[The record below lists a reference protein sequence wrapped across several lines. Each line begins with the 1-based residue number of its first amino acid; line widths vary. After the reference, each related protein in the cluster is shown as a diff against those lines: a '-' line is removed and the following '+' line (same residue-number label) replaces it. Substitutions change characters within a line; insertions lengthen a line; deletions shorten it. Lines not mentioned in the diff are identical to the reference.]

1 MKIIQVDNGVW
12 KKYIDSKEE
21 IPTLPINL
29 DTDVEEGEVNKFYT
43 NTEKTKL
50 SGVEEGADVTGN
62 HTALDTNN
70 VFGKPAS
77 EIVFVNEDGKLAKLE
92 DEVSLTADE
101 LDESATRKFVNPEE
115 KEGAGR
121 AYHAINS
128 ENKIV
133 ADIMDS
139 TGTKK
144 LLDATNRKFGE
155 LEHAPR
161 IGEEG
166 IFGGYFST
174 APNAFTTASSLN
186 VGQMQ
191 TNGLPVSNLDGFENP
206 SNSYIYITCLNVG
219 SIPFIVYR
227 ASYTGIDTVNRKI
240 TGISGTQFKTPG
252 GSWQNCA
259 GDEGIPKYS
268 FVGVAHASAPYNSP
282 RRIVVSKP
290 DSSIAPTL
298 DAFNSDGEHVL
309 RIEGSNIKMPT
320 GIMTG
325 GKVQTAS
332 SGFRVV
338 MDGSDNSLKVYN
350 SSDVEIATITGH
362 VESSLNVLQ
371 YLKASAYDVGLWIY
385 QSDTKHIRIAQ
396 EGAPGPYADIGVDT
410 NGLRL
415 YPVQGGVYPGGTSGT
430 KDLGNDSAHWDELF
444 INGLIKALSAL
455 TIQTEAGDIIL
466 NPFTAVVRPN
476 ADDTVDLGSLS
487 YSFKRGYFKSGLHAP
502 NNIRVLYNNV
512 ASQTGATSNCG
523 DPTTEWL
530 ANFNS
535 GTPYQKLAGTFL
547 KRKGDK
553 YLKITAQS
561 KLSSASDNIPG
572 TLRIACKNMGGS
584 VLYYSSEEIGDGNY
598 ATFTVAVDISSL
610 TNNTFYIWS
619 VYLEGGQDSEF
630 QNLTAYMRRPL
641 IYITSEIDN

>member
-62 HTALDTNN
+62 HTARDTNN

-77 EIVFVNEDGKLAKLE
+77 DIVFINNDGKLAKLE
-92 DEVSLTADE
+92 DELPLTADE
-101 LDESATRKFVNPEE
+101 LDESATRKFVDANE
-115 KEGAGR
+115 KAGAGR
-121 AYHAINS
+121 AYNAINS
-128 ENKIV
+128 DNKIV
-133 ADIMDS
+133 ADIMDA

-144 LLDATNRKFGE
+144 LVDTTNRRFGE
-155 LEHAPR
+155 LAHAPR

-166 IFGGYFST
+166 IFGGYFAT

-191 TNGLPVSNLDGFENP
+191 INGLPVSNLDGFENP
-206 SNSYIYITCLNVG
+206 SDSHIYITCLNVG

-298 DAFNSDGEHVL
+298 DAFSADGEHVL
-309 RIEGSNIKMPT
+309 RIANSDLYMPT
-320 GIMTG
+320 GMINGGILKGSEFRWVDSIGDIIWQTLHETG
-325 GKVQTAS
+325 
-332 SGFRVV
+332 SGY
-338 MDGSDNSLKVYN
+338 YN
-350 SSDVEIATITGH
+350 LVTRAPATKIGT
-362 VESSLNVLQ
+362 VR
-371 YLKASAYDVGLWIY
+371 K
-385 QSDTKHIRIAQ
+385 KIRAK
-396 EGAPGPYADIGVDT
+396 
-410 NGLRL
+410 N
-415 YPVQGGVYPGGTSGT
+415 TSGT
-430 KDLGNDSAHWDELF
+430 EIDLDTLELVYTLNLLGSAVRYFRGGDIRLQDLGDPSKYVKF
-444 INGLIKALSAL
+444 ALDGSYNFLLETA
-455 TIQTEAGDIIL
+455 QGSIIL
-466 NPFTAVVRPN
+466 NPYDTLIRPLI
-476 ADDTVDLGSLS
+476 DDSIDLGSIS

-512 ASQTGATSNCG
+512 SSNTSATGSAT
-523 DPTTEWL
+523 DPNTEWL
-530 ANFNS
+530 ANYNS

-553 YLKITAQS
+553 YLKITAEC
-561 KLSSASDNIPG
+561 KLSMSSDNIPG
-572 TLRIACKNMGGS
+572 IFRIACKNMAGS
-584 VLYYSSEEIGDGNY
+584 VLYYSDEEIGDSNY
-598 ATFTVAVDISSL
+598 VTFTVAVDISSL
-610 TNNTFYIWS
+610 TDGTFYIWG

-630 QNLTAYMRRPL
+630 QNLTAYLRRPL
-641 IYITSEIDN
+641 IYITSELD